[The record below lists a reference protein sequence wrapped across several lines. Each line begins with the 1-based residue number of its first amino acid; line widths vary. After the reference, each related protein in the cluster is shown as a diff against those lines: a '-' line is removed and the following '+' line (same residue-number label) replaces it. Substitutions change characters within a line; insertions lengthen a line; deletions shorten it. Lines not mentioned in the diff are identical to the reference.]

1 MFWANRST
9 YECGQ
14 CISGLGVGIVE
25 PAGTKQKEH
34 RRMARKDA
42 VTLQEEQK
50 VLLAEQGPPD
60 PWRIPQGLNF
70 SVDKMGRDRGGV
82 KG

>member
-1 MFWANRST
+1 
-9 YECGQ
+9 
-14 CISGLGVGIVE
+14 
-25 PAGTKQKEH
+25 
-34 RRMARKDA
+34 MARKDA

-50 VLLAEQGPPD
+50 VLLAGQGPPD

-70 SVDKMGRDRGGV
+70 LLDKMGSDRGGV